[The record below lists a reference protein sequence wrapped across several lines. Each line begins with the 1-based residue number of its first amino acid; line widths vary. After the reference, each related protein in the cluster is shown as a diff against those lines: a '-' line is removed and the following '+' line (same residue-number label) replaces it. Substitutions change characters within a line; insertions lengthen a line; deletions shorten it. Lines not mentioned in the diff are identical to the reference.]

1 MAFYYA
7 KINFIGSGQI
17 NAQGGPLLFKDP
29 NLADW
34 IALTDPGH
42 SGLDGRFVNTSILGA
57 LNELVDGL
65 NVASGIAVA
74 ASGIAASN
82 ASSVTCYSESVDS
95 PQFVHDISHNLNTFN
110 LMLQM
115 FDANPASGPGSSNII
130 TCWSPIDANTVRVEL
145 DVSASGHFVV
155 FACP

>member
-17 NAQGGPLLFKDP
+17 SAQGGPLAFKDP

-34 IALTDPGH
+34 ITLTDPGH
-42 SGLDGRFVNTSILGA
+42 SGLDGRFVNSSILGA
-57 LNELVDGL
+57 INELMDGL
-65 NVASGIAVA
+65 TTTSGNVPAQP
-74 ASGIAASN
+74 
-82 ASSVTCYSESVDS
+82 VTCYSESVDS

-110 LMLQM
+110 LMFQM
-115 FDANPASGPGSSNII
+115 FDADPASGPGANNII

-155 FACP
+155 IACP

>member
-17 NAQGGPLLFKDP
+17 NAQGGPLAFKDP

-34 IALTDPGH
+34 ITLTDPGH

-57 LNELVDGL
+57 INELIDGL
-65 NVASGIAVA
+65 VEASGIALA
-74 ASGIAASN
+74 ASGIATGN
-82 ASSVTCYSESVDS
+82 ANGVTCYSESVDT
-95 PQFVHDISHNLNTFN
+95 PQFVHNISHNLNTFN
-110 LMLQM
+110 LMFQM
-115 FDANPASGPGSSNII
+115 FDADPASGPGANNII
-130 TCWSPIDANTVRVEL
+130 TCWSPIDANTVQVEL

-155 FACP
+155 IACP